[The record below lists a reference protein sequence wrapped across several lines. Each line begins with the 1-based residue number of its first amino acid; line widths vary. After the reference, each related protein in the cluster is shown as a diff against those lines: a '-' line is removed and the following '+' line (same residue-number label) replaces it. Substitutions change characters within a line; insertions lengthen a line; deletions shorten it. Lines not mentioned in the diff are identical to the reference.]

1 MPRYLIFSD
10 IDNTLLQSYIIKDG
24 EIYHTEDYG
33 EIKEIVQKLRKKNIP
48 LVLCSSKTRVEQE
61 KIRKYL
67 EIEDPFIV
75 ENGGA
80 IYIPENYFPID
91 LEELGL
97 SINRINENLVIELG
111 KSYNRI
117 IETLQEIREI
127 FHIEFIAVHDLS
139 LQQLAQKVGITIN
152 DAKLMAS
159 REYSE
164 TVLEFNNINE
174 LDKLK
179 KILNVRGLRILQ
191 GTRYNTISSLH
202 DKGSA
207 ISILKKLYAIKFENE
222 KIESIGI
229 GDAVNDI
236 PMFENVDKP
245 FLVRNIQNG
254 YTPMKINNIKL
265 YTQKIE
271 KMKEA
276 TIHIVPHMHYDAV
289 WILNKED
296 YYFINIEYIL
306 KQAIN
311 LIKKFDY
318 KFMLEQTFLLEKIE
332 KDYPHIFADISDLI
346 KDNKIEIA
354 GGQYLL
360 AENMV
365 PNGEILI
372 KEITEGKKFVKEK
385 LNKDIIVSYG
395 ADEFGFNVQWPQI
408 LRNSGYKYLIF
419 RRGI

>member
-1 MPRYLIFSD
+1 MSQYLIFSD
-10 IDNTLLQSYIIKDG
+10 IDNTLLQSYVIKEG
-24 EIYHTEDYG
+24 EIYHTEEYG
-33 EIKEIVQKLRKKNIP
+33 EIKEVVKSLRKNNIP

-97 SINRINENLVIELG
+97 SINHINENLVIELG

-139 LQQLAQKVGITIN
+139 LPELAQKVGITIN

-164 TVLEFNNINE
+164 TVLEININE
-174 LDKLK
+174 LDNLK
-179 KILNVRGLRILQ
+179 KILNDRGLRILQ

-207 ISILKKLYAIKFENE
+207 ISILKKLYSIKFEKEN
-222 KIESIGI
+222 IESIGI
-229 GDAVNDI
+229 GDALNDI

-245 FLVRNIQNG
+245 FLVRNIQNS
-254 YTPMKINNIKL
+254 YTPMKINNLIRVNGIGQ
-265 YTQKIE
+265 TGW
-271 KMKEA
+271 KE
-276 TIHIVPHMHYDAV
+276 I
-289 WILNKED
+289 ILK
-296 YYFINIEYIL
+296 YIL
-306 KQAIN
+306 K
-311 LIKKFDY
+311 K
-318 KFMLEQTFLLEKIE
+318 
-332 KDYPHIFADISDLI
+332 
-346 KDNKIEIA
+346 
-354 GGQYLL
+354 
-360 AENMV
+360 
-365 PNGEILI
+365 
-372 KEITEGKKFVKEK
+372 
-385 LNKDIIVSYG
+385 
-395 ADEFGFNVQWPQI
+395 
-408 LRNSGYKYLIF
+408 
-419 RRGI
+419 

>member
-174 LDKLK
+174 LDKVFVFYREL
-179 KILNVRGLRILQ
+179 
-191 GTRYNTISSLH
+191 
-202 DKGSA
+202 
-207 ISILKKLYAIKFENE
+207 
-222 KIESIGI
+222 GI
-229 GDAVNDI
+229 
-236 PMFENVDKP
+236 
-245 FLVRNIQNG
+245 IQ
-254 YTPMKINNIKL
+254 
-265 YTQKIE
+265 
-271 KMKEA
+271 
-276 TIHIVPHMHYDAV
+276 
-289 WILNKED
+289 
-296 YYFINIEYIL
+296 
-306 KQAIN
+306 
-311 LIKKFDY
+311 
-318 KFMLEQTFLLEKIE
+318 FLL
-332 KDYPHIFADISDLI
+332 YMI
-346 KDNKIEIA
+346 KA
-354 GGQYLL
+354 LQFQY
-360 AENMV
+360 
-365 PNGEILI
+365 
-372 KEITEGKKFVKEK
+372 
-385 LNKDIIVSYG
+385 
-395 ADEFGFNVQWPQI
+395 
-408 LRNSGYKYLIF
+408 
-419 RRGI
+419 

>member
-80 IYIPENYFPID
+80 ENYFPID

-164 TVLEFNNINE
+164 TVLEFNNISE

-254 YTPMKINNIKL
+254 YTPMKINNL
-265 YTQKIE
+265 TRVNGVGQTGW
-271 KMKEA
+271 KE
-276 TIHIVPHMHYDAV
+276 I
-289 WILNKED
+289 ILN
-296 YYFINIEYIL
+296 YIL
-306 KQAIN
+306 K
-311 LIKKFDY
+311 K
-318 KFMLEQTFLLEKIE
+318 
-332 KDYPHIFADISDLI
+332 
-346 KDNKIEIA
+346 
-354 GGQYLL
+354 
-360 AENMV
+360 
-365 PNGEILI
+365 
-372 KEITEGKKFVKEK
+372 
-385 LNKDIIVSYG
+385 
-395 ADEFGFNVQWPQI
+395 
-408 LRNSGYKYLIF
+408 
-419 RRGI
+419 